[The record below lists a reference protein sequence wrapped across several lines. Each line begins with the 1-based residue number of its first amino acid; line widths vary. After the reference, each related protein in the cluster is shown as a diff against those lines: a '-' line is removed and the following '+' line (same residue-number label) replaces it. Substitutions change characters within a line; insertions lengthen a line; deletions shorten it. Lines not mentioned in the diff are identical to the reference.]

1 MTIPYERTR
10 AILETRDFLK
20 ELQDP
25 KLTPRVPSAIREIAR
40 KLARHY
46 PRLAEIELAHKIL
59 PHLFG
64 PVPPFSRLAG
74 GEQTVAAIEA
84 ANCQVCVYEQQETSD
99 GRIVMSRTC
108 TRCGKTMKTRG
119 AQE

>member
-10 AILETRDFLK
+10 AILETRDFLR

-25 KLTPRVPSAIREIAR
+25 QLTPRVPASVREIAR

-46 PRLAEIELAHKIL
+46 PAYAEVELAHKAL

-64 PVPPFSRLAG
+64 PVPPFSRSHAPTAISALGLDKMG
-74 GEQTVAAIEA
+74 GKDDS
-84 ANCQVCVYEQQETSD
+84 N
-99 GRIVMSRTC
+99 
-108 TRCGKTMKTRG
+108 
-119 AQE
+119 